1 MRKWLMNRQLRKI
14 RKEYNRVVKVYP
26 KKKKDDDY
34 GGDD

>member
-1 MRKWLMNRQLRKI
+1 MRKWLMNRQLKKI
-14 RKEYNRVVKVYP
+14 RKEYNKVVKVYP

>member
-1 MRKWLMNRQLRKI
+1 MRKWLIKRQLRKLN
-14 RKEYNRVVKVYP
+14 REYNRVLKVYP